1 MAAWRCLTAFAL
13 LCRAGSSFLK
23 VSTSTGLDAK
33 EDQLTDQFWIA
44 QLNHLKHEVL
54 ELQNVAAGRIATLQ
68 VSQRPANN
76 KTLASG
82 QLVGNKTSAGH
93 RALNMSSSL
102 EANAMQNIVASVGG
116 SAAVGDT
123 MLSPMMSMLKSYVK
137 DQKAR
142 VGDLNRMEEADKK
155 KFAARKAEHE
165 RRLKALEAR
174 HAHGMKQKV
183 YEKHLWEENH
193 NFKRIAVAARDRHKR
208 SFHNTLKMIHGMMAK
223 EKTMIDAY
231 GGAMSAKPKSG
242 EQKKKLAKLGVDEPE
257 VVLVQNQA
265 AVVAFCSNALT
276 EIREEVRRLALAEA
290 KIENDA
296 LETSISLHGNS
307 TNVIVNATRNS
318 TATEMCFSTIKEAC
332 EACYNRDPS
341 QACYYH
347 QSSTEWCAGNS
358 DMMGGSLCSISAAN
372 ADQWS

>member
-1 MAAWRCLTAFAL
+1 L
-13 LCRAGSSFLK
+13 
-23 VSTSTGLDAK
+23 
-33 EDQLTDQFWIA
+33 
-44 QLNHLKHEVL
+44 
-54 ELQNVAAGRIATLQ
+54 
-68 VSQRPANN
+68 
-76 KTLASG
+76 
-82 QLVGNKTSAGH
+82 
-93 RALNMSSSL
+93 
-102 EANAMQNIVASVGG
+102 
-116 SAAVGDT
+116 
-123 MLSPMMSMLKSYVK
+123 
-137 DQKAR
+137 
-142 VGDLNRMEEADKK
+142 
-155 KFAARKAEHE
+155 
-165 RRLKALEAR
+165 
-174 HAHGMKQKV
+174 
-183 YEKHLWEENH
+183 
-193 NFKRIAVAARDRHKR
+193 
-208 SFHNTLKMIHGMMAK
+208 
-223 EKTMIDAY
+223 
-231 GGAMSAKPKSG
+231 GA
-242 EQKKKLAKLGVDEPE
+242 DEPE

-318 TATEMCFSTIKEAC
+318 TAIEMCFSTIKEAC

>member
-1 MAAWRCLTAFAL
+1 
-13 LCRAGSSFLK
+13 
-23 VSTSTGLDAK
+23 
-33 EDQLTDQFWIA
+33 
-44 QLNHLKHEVL
+44 
-54 ELQNVAAGRIATLQ
+54 
-68 VSQRPANN
+68 
-76 KTLASG
+76 
-82 QLVGNKTSAGH
+82 
-93 RALNMSSSL
+93 MSSSL

-116 SAAVGDT
+116 SAGVGDT

-231 GGAMSAKPKSG
+231 GGAMSAKPKSS
-242 EQKKKLAKLGVDEPE
+242 EQKKKTGKVG
-257 VVLVQNQA
+257 
-265 AVVAFCSNALT
+265 C
-276 EIREEVRRLALAEA
+276 R
-290 KIENDA
+290 
-296 LETSISLHGNS
+296 
-307 TNVIVNATRNS
+307 
-318 TATEMCFSTIKEAC
+318 
-332 EACYNRDPS
+332 
-341 QACYYH
+341 
-347 QSSTEWCAGNS
+347 
-358 DMMGGSLCSISAAN
+358 
-372 ADQWS
+372 